1 VSHGKSQKEVIVLVF
16 DPGASTGFAAFTSKG
31 ELLATAVLSLD
42 ELEELV
48 DMCQYAKNTEVVIEA
63 SPKWSH
69 NSPVTRIAEAMLVSA
84 FPSAILIPP
93 TRWKS
98 HPASHVKLDKGLT
111 IHERDA
117 VRLGMWYLAK
127 ERK

>member
-1 VSHGKSQKEVIVLVF
+1 VAHGKQKEVILLVF
-16 DPGASTGFAAFTSKG
+16 DPGASTGFAAFTTDGK
-31 ELLATAVLSLD
+31 LLATAVLTID
-42 ELEELV
+42 ELE
-48 DMCQYAKNTEVVIEA
+48 DFIHMCQYMDTTEVVIEA

-69 NSPVTRIAEAMLVSA
+69 NSPITRVAEGHLVTA

-98 HPASHVKLDKGLT
+98 HPASHIKLARNLT
-111 IHERDA
+111 QHERDA
-117 VRLGMWYLAK
+117 VRLGTWYLAK